1 MSCIC
6 LFIIIFLYKTMS
18 FKAATPCGLS
28 PHHTLQLLDHVR
40 EKVRRIMLGYWRT
53 SDLKTVRLNKLVT
66 KLFLF
71 LLSNSG
77 KGFWV
82 TFVSQR
88 CVTIN
93 TRCVCHVCT
102 YTHILYQEPVRSSNT
117 VYTPCSGAWEQAFK
131 AKMEALSMVRKG
143 YQLHFI

>member
-18 FKAATPCGLS
+18 FKAATPCGPS

-117 VYTPCSGAWEQAFK
+117 VYTPAVVRGSRHSKQKWR
-131 AKMEALSMVRKG
+131 LSRW
-143 YQLHFI
+143 